1 MISSQHNNCEEN
13 DKLVRKML
21 KKNEKLK
28 HGRTKS
34 EAMNE
39 LEMERKN
46 SADEEKERLASQERE
61 QLSRLVATEGKL
73 SNSKKRNKAGK

>member
-1 MISSQHNNCEEN
+1 MW
-13 DKLVRKML
+13 L
-21 KKNEKLK
+21 KNVLQFVIRLGGGWIKNEKLK
-28 HGRTKS
+28 HERTKS